1 MTLVPP
7 CLRRLL
13 LKSSLLLL
21 LGACTA
27 SSNSAPLNPD
37 QVPQTL
43 TGRWQ
48 LQNKE
53 RSDWHNNDTL
63 IFLPDSSFLAINDG
77 KAIRGRYWIRTDSFP
92 MQIDLA
98 LADRYQWFQGAFA
111 LPDPKLLLLQRRLI
125 GVPDPVRPTQIQANH
140 AFNYRK
146 ETDSTDLSSAEGTV
160 EDQSPTIAAREQSGR
175 GYVIQM
181 MFAQRSYGDRDG
193 TYATR
198 FQQIHPGLYDEDIN
212 YRYRIIVK
220 ASNWI
225 WITAQAKDPE
235 LRSFTGQ
242 VIAGNVFSCA
252 TNQPSSQP
260 PNIIPSPTSTW
271 GYVCDPTSSDFRS

>member
-7 CLRRLL
+7 CLHRLF
-13 LKSSLLLL
+13 LKGSLLLL

-27 SSNSAPLNPD
+27 SSNPAPLNSN
-37 QVPQTL
+37 QVPQVL
-43 TGRWQ
+43 IGRWQ

-53 RSDWHNNDTL
+53 NSDWNNNDTL
-63 IFLPDSSFLAINDG
+63 IFLPDSSFIAINDG
-77 KAIRGRYWIRTDSFP
+77 KAIRGRYWIGTNSFP
-92 MQIDLA
+92 RQIDLT
-98 LADRYQWFQGAFA
+98 LADPQRWFQGSFD
-111 LPDPKLLLLQRRLI
+111 LPTLKTLLLQRKSI
-125 GVPDPVRPTQIQANH
+125 GVSDPVRPTEIQTNH

-146 ETDSTDLSSAEGTV
+146 QTDSTDLSSAEGTV

-175 GYVIQM
+175 SYVIRM
-181 MFAQRSYGDRDG
+181 MFAQRSYSDRDG

-198 FQQIHPGLYDEDIN
+198 FQQIHPGLYDEDID
-212 YRYRIIVK
+212 YRYQIVVK
-220 ASNWI
+220 AANWI
-225 WITAQAKDPE
+225 WITAQAKHPE

-260 PNIIPSPTSTW
+260 PSIIPNPDSIWRYT
-271 GYVCDPTSSDFRS
+271 CDATSSDFRS